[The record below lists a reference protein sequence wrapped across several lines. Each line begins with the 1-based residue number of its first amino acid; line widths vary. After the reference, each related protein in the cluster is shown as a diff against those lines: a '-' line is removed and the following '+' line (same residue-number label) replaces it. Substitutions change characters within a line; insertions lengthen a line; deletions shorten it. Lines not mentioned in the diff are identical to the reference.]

1 MRDQWKKA
9 SRAMHTTLIAVA
21 AATTSV
27 LPALWFITTSLLAAL
42 LILIGTFWALM
53 TIEPTGL
60 NPGALLVMDILL
72 LTIVAAEVVSIVCTT
87 GLIIILA
94 AQDIRQAR

>member
-27 LPALWFITTSLLAAL
+27 LAALWVITTSLLAAL
-42 LILIGTFWALM
+42 WILIGTFWALT

-60 NPGALLVMDILL
+60 NPGAVLVLDILL
-72 LTIVAAEVVSIVCTT
+72 LTIAAAAVVSMVCAT
-87 GLIIILA
+87 GLIVVQV